1 MSHLEKWVIVG
12 TIAHTYKNGSNLEKM
27 SHFSKS
33 WPQLEKRVSLERVGH
48 TW

>member
-1 MSHLEKWVIVG
+1 MTHLEKWVIAG